1 MTFFK
6 NIKRSLGFSDSDEVF
21 DEGIDATVKKKDVKT
36 SEIYVPEA
44 SIEYEIKPQFSI
56 SEKPEEKLEKMQLQ
70 IFDGVVK
77 LFNDSLPDFLKTCLD
92 TDAQR
97 KYIYDSLDQSL
108 RDYINNISTE
118 ARVICESQ
126 WDKERSRLIGEMR
139 TLKAQYKDL
148 ESAREE
154 WKRQQLSAE
163 RQKRALSTRVH
174 DLEAQV
180 VTLEAEKEQ
189 YDLEN
194 KSLINKLKVSN
205 INDSNVDALNDEI
218 SRLQGL
224 LKEARNTAINNSLGT
239 SSIDYDK
246 LMQDKDQEISIL
258 KDKIEQISGQ
268 LSLQNDS
275 NLHFE
280 EVIAENE
287 RLKDSIEKMKVKENI
302 SDSMINDLNENA
314 SAALKSL
321 EEKGTEIE
329 SLSLELQNKVTENDD
344 LKAELEDIRL
354 KYDAALGELNEI
366 KESLTLIDSIQAEIT
381 QFEQIKANK
390 DAKINELQQELSQ
403 DKNRIVELEN
413 DIESLKSTIE
423 NNLYNQAVS
432 EKKLLEEIEKLKK
445 RPKGKSV
452 KEKSDASPVKI
463 SAIDPSI
470 DDADWLI
477 SIPPE
482 DTSIR
487 ATQQGGDKEFGYQE
501 PSRKKTPE
509 NEAQMS
515 LW

>member
-21 DEGIDATVKKKDVKT
+21 DEGIDATVKKKEHKS
-36 SEIYVPEA
+36 SEIFVSET
-44 SIEYEIKPQFSI
+44 SIDYEIKPQFSI

-77 LFNDSLPDFLKTCLD
+77 LFNESLPDFLKACVD

-97 KYIYDSLDQSL
+97 KYIYDSLDESL

-118 ARVICESQ
+118 ARIICESQ
-126 WDKERSRLIGEMR
+126 WDKERARLISEMR
-139 TLKAQYKDL
+139 TLKAQYKEL
-148 ESAREE
+148 ESARDD

-163 RQKRALSTRVH
+163 RQKRALSTRLH

-180 VTLEAEKEQ
+180 VALEAEKEQ

-205 INDSNVDALNDEI
+205 INDSNVDALHDEI

-246 LMQDKDQEISIL
+246 LLQDKDQEIAQL
-258 KDKIEQISGQ
+258 NDKLNKISEQLLVQ
-268 LSLQNDS
+268 S
-275 NLHFE
+275 NLDSQIE
-280 EVIAENE
+280 ELKSENE
-287 RLKDSIEKMKVKENI
+287 TLKVSIEKMKVKENL
-302 SDSMINDLNENA
+302 SDSMINNLNEDA
-314 SAALKSL
+314 STALKSL
-321 EEKGTEIE
+321 EEKCVEIE
-329 SLSLELQNKVTENDD
+329 SLSLELNNKVSENEKI
-344 LKAELEDIRL
+344 KAESLEIKS
-354 KYDAALGELNEI
+354 KYERALEELNEV
-366 KESLTLIDSIQAEIT
+366 KESLNLIDSIQTEIA

-390 DAKINELQQELSQ
+390 DARISELQQELSH
-403 DKNRIVELEN
+403 DKNKIHELEN

-445 RPKGKSV
+445 RPRGKSV
-452 KEKSDASPVKI
+452 KERPEASPVKI

-482 DTSIR
+482 DTSLR
-487 ATQQGGDKEFGYQE
+487 ATQQGDDKEFGYQE
-501 PSRKKTPE
+501 PLRKKAPE

>member
-1 MTFFK
+1 MTFFE
-6 NIKRSLGFSDSDEVF
+6 NIKRSLGFSDSEEVF
-21 DEGIDATVKKKDVKT
+21 DEGIDATVKKKEIKT
-36 SEIYVPEA
+36 SEIFVPET

-92 TDAQR
+92 IDAQR
-97 KYIYDSLDQSL
+97 RYIFDSLDQSL
-108 RDYINNISTE
+108 RDYINNISAE
-118 ARVICESQ
+118 ARAICESQ
-126 WDKERSRLIGEMR
+126 WDKERARLIAEMR
-139 TLKAQYKDL
+139 TLKAQYKEL

-218 SRLQGL
+218 SRLKGL

-246 LMQDKDQEISIL
+246 LMQDKDHEISIL
-258 KDKIEQISGQ
+258 TEKIEQITEQ
-268 LSLQNDS
+268 LSLQNES
-275 NLHFE
+275 NSNIE
-280 EVIAENE
+280 ELITENE
-287 RLKDSIEKMKVKENI
+287 RLKDSIEKMRVKESI

-314 SAALKSL
+314 SVALKSL
-321 EEKGTEIE
+321 EEKGAELE
-329 SLSLELQNKVTENDD
+329 SLSLELKNKVNENEE
-344 LKAELEDIRL
+344 LKSEYEGL
-354 KYDAALGELNEI
+354 KSKYEGVLGELNEL
-366 KESLTLIDSIQAEIT
+366 KDGLTLIDSIQAEIN

-390 DAKINELQQELSQ
+390 DAKISELQQELSH

-432 EKKLLEEIEKLKK
+432 EKKLLEEIDKLKK
-445 RPKGKSV
+445 RPRGKSI
-452 KEKSDASPVKI
+452 KKKDDATPVKI
-463 SAIDPSI
+463 SAIDHSI
-470 DDADWLI
+470 DNADWLI

-482 DTSIR
+482 DTSLR
-487 ATQQGGDKEFGYQE
+487 TSQQSEDKEFGYQE